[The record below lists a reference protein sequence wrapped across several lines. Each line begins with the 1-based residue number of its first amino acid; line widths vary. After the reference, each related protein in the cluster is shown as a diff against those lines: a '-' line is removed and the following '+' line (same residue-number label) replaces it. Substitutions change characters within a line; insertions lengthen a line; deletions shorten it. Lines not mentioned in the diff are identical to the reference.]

1 MARKRI
7 EATKEILDRLK
18 SGPAFPKQISDE
30 LRIPLSTVYYNLRKT
45 LPKLGLIKQLDDGKY
60 AIIEFSPEGE
70 KVKEAHDR
78 MKRKLFRSPKPEEM
92 AYVLGEPP
100 AKVRDLLYHHVPSYS
115 EPTTEEIKRSNKKL
129 WIVLNTGLDLP
140 DGNAL
145 IRDGIK
151 QIKIYGEV
159 EEDILIANYRRH
171 TKGVYFDRVRFNRSR
186 SYLREFTDMA
196 PKISTER
203 KDDWLFITI
212 DWRGLPISLPLLSR
226 SNPNGHTEYIIKLIK
241 DEQEIAG
248 LDQILDYKKEPTF

>member
-1 MARKRI
+1 MAKKRG
-7 EATKEILDRLK
+7 EASKEILERLTK
-18 SGPAFPKQISDE
+18 GPAYPKQISDD
-30 LRIPLSTVYYNLRKT
+30 LSVDIGTVKYNLRKIL
-45 LPKLGLIKQLDDGKY
+45 LPSNQIKQLDNGKY
-60 AIIEFSPEGE
+60 ALPEFIPQRE
-70 KVKEAHDR
+70 KVKKAHDR

-92 AYVLGEPP
+92 AYLLGKPP
-100 AKVRDLLYHHVPSYS
+100 ANTRNLLYLHVPDYS
-115 EPTTEEIKRSNKKL
+115 EPTTEEIERSNEKL

-151 QIKIYGEV
+151 QIKVYGEV
-159 EEDILIANYRRH
+159 EEDILVANYRRH

-186 SYLREFTDMA
+186 LYLREFTDMA
-196 PKISTER
+196 PKISKER

-241 DEQEIAG
+241 DEQEIAE
-248 LDQILDYKKEPTF
+248 LDQILDYEKEPTF